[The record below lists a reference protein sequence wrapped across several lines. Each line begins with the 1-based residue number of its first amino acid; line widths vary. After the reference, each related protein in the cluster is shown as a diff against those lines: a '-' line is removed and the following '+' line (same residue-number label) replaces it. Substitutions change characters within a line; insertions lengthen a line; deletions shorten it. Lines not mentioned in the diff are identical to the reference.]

1 MNRLT
6 GIRWLGAALV
16 PLALAFSWGAS
27 AQTFPTKPIRIVVG
41 FAPGG
46 NTDVV
51 TRLVAVRM
59 QEMLGQ
65 PVVVENKPGA
75 GGVLATDF
83 IAKAPPDGYT
93 LLMSSLGPHTVSP
106 FLLKTVTF
114 DPVADLAPVSNV
126 SVNALM
132 LLVSPSVP
140 AKTVPEF
147 IAYAKANPG
156 KLNYGSSGVGSTT
169 HLSGEVLSSMAGI
182 KLVHIAYKGGPPA
195 LAALLA
201 GDTQFMFSN
210 LSDALPQ
217 SKSGKLRALAVT
229 TASRVKQV
237 PDMPT
242 IAESGLPGFDVAPW
256 NGVVA
261 PGKTPPEIVAK
272 LSDTIQRIVREQ
284 AFRDKMFEIGSE
296 PIGDT
301 PEHFRATVAS
311 DIQRWSRIVR
321 EAGIKAE

>member
-1 MNRLT
+1 MS
-6 GIRWLGAALV
+6 ALPRILLLV
-16 PLALAFSWGAS
+16 ALATGFQAN
-27 AQTFPTKPIRIVVG
+27 AQTFPSKPIKILVG

-51 TRLVAVRM
+51 ARIVAARM
-59 QEMLGQ
+59 QDILGQ
-65 PVVVENKPGA
+65 PVIVDNKPGA
-75 GGVLATDF
+75 GGVVATEI
-83 IAKAPPDGYT
+83 IAKATPDGYT

-106 FLLKTVTF
+106 FLLKTIGY
-114 DPVADLAPVSNV
+114 DPVTDLAPVSNV

-132 LLVSPSVP
+132 LLVSPSIPV
-140 AKTVPEF
+140 KSVPEL

-169 HLSGEVLSSMAGI
+169 HLSGEVLASMAGI

-201 GDTQFMFSN
+201 GDVQFMFSN

-217 SKSGKLRALAVT
+217 SKAGKLRALAVT
-229 TASRVKQV
+229 TAKRVPQV

-242 IAESGLPGFDVAPW
+242 MAEFGMPGFDVAPW
-256 NGVVA
+256 NGIVA
-261 PGKTPPEIVAK
+261 PGRTPPEIVAK
-272 LSDTIQRIVREQ
+272 LSETIQRIVREQ
-284 AFRDKMFEIGSE
+284 SFRDKMFEIGSD

-301 PEHFRATVAS
+301 PEQFRATVLH
-311 DIQRWSRIVR
+311 DIQRWSKIVKD
-321 EAGIKAE
+321 AGIKAE

>member
-1 MNRLT
+1 M
-6 GIRWLGAALV
+6 
-16 PLALAFSWGAS
+16 PHALAKTVLLIAAAICFEAV
-27 AQTFPTKPIRIVVG
+27 AQPFPTKAIKILVG

-51 TRLVAVRM
+51 TRIVAVRM
-59 QEMLGQ
+59 QDLLGQ
-65 PVVVENKPGA
+65 PVIVDNKPGA
-75 GGVLATDF
+75 GGVVATEILAKTT
-83 IAKAPPDGYT
+83 PDGYT

-106 FLLKTVTF
+106 FLQKSVTY
-114 DPVADLAPVSNV
+114 DPVNDLAPVSNV

-132 LLVSPSVP
+132 LLVSPSIP
-140 AKTVPEF
+140 AKSVPEL

-169 HLSGEVLSSMAGI
+169 HLSGEVLASMAGI
-182 KLVHIAYKGGPPA
+182 KLVHVAYKGGPPA
-195 LAALLA
+195 LAALLG
-201 GDTQFMFSN
+201 GDVQFMFSN

-229 TASRVKQV
+229 TAKRVTQV

-242 IAESGLPGFDVAPW
+242 VAESGLPGFDVAPW
-256 NGVVA
+256 NGIVA
-261 PGKTPPEIVAK
+261 PGRTPPEIVAR

-284 AFRDKMFEIGSE
+284 AFRDKMYDIGSD

-301 PEHFRATVAS
+301 PEQFRATILH
-311 DIQRWSRIVR
+311 DIQRWSKIVR

>member
-1 MNRLT
+1 MKRF
-6 GIRWLGAALV
+6 IASALL
-16 PLALAFSWGAS
+16 PLALALPLYAS
-27 AQTFPTKPIRIVVG
+27 AQAFPTKPIKILVG

-59 QEMLGQ
+59 QEILGQ
-65 PVVVENKPGA
+65 AVIVENKPGA
-75 GGVLATDF
+75 GGVVATD
-83 IAKAPPDGYT
+83 ILAKTPADGYT
-93 LLMSSLGPHTVSP
+93 LLMSSLGPHTISP
-106 FLLKTVTF
+106 FLVKAASY
-114 DPVADLAPVSNV
+114 DPVNDLAPVSNV

-132 LLVSPSVP
+132 MLVSPSIQ

-169 HLSGEVLSSMAGI
+169 HLSGEVLASMARI
-182 KLVHIAYKGGPPA
+182 KLVHVAYKGGPPA

-201 GDTQFMFSN
+201 NDTQFMFSN

-229 TASRVKQV
+229 TAKRVAQV

-242 IAESGLPGFDVAPW
+242 VAEAGLPGFDVAPW
-256 NGVVA
+256 NGIVA
-261 PGKTPPEIVAK
+261 PGKTPPEIVNK
-272 LSDTIQRIVREQ
+272 LSDTIQRIVREKD
-284 AFRDKMFEIGSE
+284 FRDKMFEIGSE
-296 PIGDT
+296 PIGDS
-301 PEHFRATVAS
+301 PEHFRATIAS
-311 DIQRWSRIVR
+311 DLQRWSRIIK
-321 EAGIKAE
+321 EAGIKVD

>member
-1 MNRLT
+1 MKRFVA
-6 GIRWLGAALV
+6 AALL
-16 PLALAFSWGAS
+16 PLALALPLYAS
-27 AQTFPTKPIRIVVG
+27 AQAFPTKPIKILVG

-59 QEMLGQ
+59 QEILGQ
-65 PVVVENKPGA
+65 AVIVENKPGA
-75 GGVLATDF
+75 GGVVATD
-83 IAKAPPDGYT
+83 ILAKTPADGYT
-93 LLMSSLGPHTVSP
+93 LLMSSLGPHTISP
-106 FLLKTVTF
+106 FLVKAASY
-114 DPVADLAPVSNV
+114 DPVNDLAPVSNV

-132 LLVSPSVP
+132 MLVSPSIP
-140 AKTVPEF
+140 ASTVPEF

-169 HLSGEVLSSMAGI
+169 HLSGEVLASMAGI
-182 KLVHIAYKGGPPA
+182 KLVHVAYKGGPPA

-201 GDTQFMFSN
+201 NDTQFMFSN

-229 TASRVKQV
+229 TAKRVAQV

-242 IAESGLPGFDVAPW
+242 VAEAGLPGFDVAPW
-256 NGVVA
+256 NGIVA
-261 PGKTPPEIVAK
+261 PGKTPPEIVNK
-272 LSDTIQRIVREQ
+272 LSDTIQRIVREK

-296 PIGDT
+296 PIGDS
-301 PEHFRATVAS
+301 PEHFRATIAS
-311 DIQRWSRIVR
+311 DLQRWSRIIK
-321 EAGIKAE
+321 EAGIKVD

>member
-1 MNRLT
+1 MHPTLARSLSFFVFSM
-6 GIRWLGAALV
+6 LAAI
-16 PLALAFSWGAS
+16 PH
-27 AQTFPTKPIRIVVG
+27 AQSQAFPTKPIRIVVG

-75 GGVLATDF
+75 GGVVATDF

-114 DPVADLAPVSNV
+114 DPVTDLAPVSNV

-140 AKTVPEF
+140 VKSVPEF

-261 PGKTPPEIVAK
+261 PGKTPPEIVSK

-284 AFRDKMFEIGSE
+284 SFRDKMFEIGSE

-301 PEHFRATVAS
+301 PERFRATVAS
-311 DIQRWSRIVR
+311 DIQRWSRIVK

>member
-1 MNRLT
+1 MN
-6 GIRWLGAALV
+6 ALSRILLLV
-16 PLALAFSWGAS
+16 ALAIGFHAN
-27 AQTFPTKPIRIVVG
+27 AQPFPTKPIKILVG

-51 TRLVAVRM
+51 ARIVAARM
-59 QEMLGQ
+59 QDLLGQ
-65 PVVVENKPGA
+65 PVIVENKPGA
-75 GGVLATDF
+75 GGVVATEILAKS
-83 IAKAPPDGYT
+83 APDGYT

-106 FLLKTVTF
+106 FLLKTVGY
-114 DPVADLAPVSNV
+114 DPVTDLAPVSNV

-132 LLVSPSVP
+132 LLVSPSIPV
-140 AKTVPEF
+140 KSVPEL

-201 GDTQFMFSN
+201 GDVQFMFSN

-217 SKSGKLRALAVT
+217 SKGGKLRALAVT
-229 TASRVKQV
+229 TAKRVTQV

-242 IAESGLPGFDVAPW
+242 MAEFGMPGFDVAPW
-256 NGVVA
+256 NGIVA

-272 LSDTIQRIVREQ
+272 LSETIQRIVREQ
-284 AFRDKMFEIGSE
+284 AFRDKMFEIGSD

-301 PEHFRATVAS
+301 PEQFRATILH
-311 DIQRWSRIVR
+311 DIQRWSKIVKD
-321 EAGIKAE
+321 AGIKAE

>member
-1 MNRLT
+1 MKRL
-6 GIRWLGAALV
+6 LVAAVIPAVILSV
-16 PLALAFSWGAS
+16 MALAPAAN
-27 AQTFPTKPIRIVVG
+27 AQAPFPNKPIRMLVG

-51 TRLVAVRM
+51 ARLVAVKM

-65 PVVVENKPGA
+65 PVLVENKPGA
-75 GGVLATDF
+75 GGVVATD
-83 IAKAPPDGYT
+83 ILAKSAPDGYT

-106 FLLKTVTF
+106 FLQKSATY
-114 DPVADLAPVSNV
+114 DPVHDLAPVSNV

-132 LLVSPSVP
+132 LLVSPTIPVKSVP
-140 AKTVPEF
+140 EL
-147 IAYAKANPG
+147 IAYAKAHPG

-182 KLVHIAYKGGPPA
+182 KLVHVAYKGGPPA

-201 GDTQFMFSN
+201 GDVQFMFSN

-217 SKSGKLRALAVT
+217 SKSGKLRAVAVT
-229 TASRVKQV
+229 TAKRVAQV

-242 IAESGLPGFDVAPW
+242 VAESGLPGFDVAPW
-256 NGVVA
+256 NGIVA
-261 PGKTPPEIVAK
+261 PGKTPTEIINK

-284 AFRDKMFEIGSE
+284 SFRDKMFEIGSE

-301 PEHFRATVAS
+301 PEHFRATIAA
-311 DIQRWSRIVR
+311 DIARWSRIVK
-321 EAGIKAE
+321 EAGIKAD

>member
-1 MNRLT
+1 MSSVASRVFVL
-6 GIRWLGAALV
+6 I
-16 PLALAFSWGAS
+16 ALAFPLLAA
-27 AQTFPTKPIRIVVG
+27 AQAFPTKPIKLLVG

-51 TRLVAVRM
+51 ARIVAARM
-59 QEMLGQ
+59 QDILGQ
-65 PVVVENKPGA
+65 AVIVENKPGA
-75 GGVLATDF
+75 GGVVATDM
-83 IAKAPPDGYT
+83 IAKAPADGYT

-106 FLLKTVTF
+106 FLLKTIGY
-114 DPVADLAPVSNV
+114 DPVTDLAPVSNV

-132 LLVSPSVP
+132 LLVSPSIPVRSVP
-140 AKTVPEF
+140 DL

-169 HLSGEVLSSMAGI
+169 HLSGEVLASMAGI
-182 KLVHIAYKGGPPA
+182 KLVHVAYKGGPPA
-195 LAALLA
+195 LAALLG
-201 GDTQFMFSN
+201 GDVQFMFSN

-229 TASRVKQV
+229 TAKRVAQV

-242 IAESGLPGFDVAPW
+242 VAESGLPGFDVAPW
-256 NGVVA
+256 NGIVA
-261 PGKTPPEIVAK
+261 PGRTPPEVVAR

-284 AFRDKMFEIGSE
+284 SFRDKMFEIGSE

-301 PEHFRATVAS
+301 PEHFRATIAG
-311 DIQRWSRIVR
+311 DIQRWSRIVKD
-321 EAGIKAE
+321 AGIKAE

>member
-1 MNRLT
+1 MLR
-6 GIRWLGAALV
+6 
-16 PLALAFSWGAS
+16 ALARTLLLVAMATGMDAS
-27 AQTFPTKPIRIVVG
+27 AQAPFPSKPIRIIVG

-51 TRLVAVRM
+51 TRLVAARM
-59 QEMLGQ
+59 QDILGQ

-75 GGVLATDF
+75 GGVVATDF
-83 IAKAPPDGYT
+83 IVKSPPDGYT
-93 LLMSSLGPHTVSP
+93 LLMSSTGPHTVSP
-106 FLLKTVTF
+106 FLLKSASY
-114 DPVADLAPVSNV
+114 DPVNDLAPVSNV

-132 LLVSPSVP
+132 LLVSPTIP
-140 AKTVPEF
+140 ARTVPEF

-156 KLNYGSSGVGSTT
+156 KLNYGSSGIGSTT

-182 KLVHIAYKGGPPA
+182 KLVHVAFKGGPPA

-210 LSDALPQ
+210 LSDSLPQ
-217 SKSGKLRALAVT
+217 SRSGKLRALAVSS
-229 TASRVKQV
+229 AKRVPQV

-242 IAESGLPGFDVAPW
+242 IAEYLPGFDVAPW

-261 PGKTPPEIVAK
+261 PGKTPPEIVTK
-272 LSDTIQRIVREQ
+272 LSETIQRIVREK
-284 AFRDKMFEIGSE
+284 AFRDKMFEIGSD

-301 PEHFRATVAS
+301 PEQFRATIAG
-311 DIQRWSRIVR
+311 DIKKWSRIVK
-321 EAGIKAE
+321 EAGIKVE

>member
-1 MNRLT
+1 MLSLISRVLLPIAMAVCFNAT
-6 GIRWLGAALV
+6 
-16 PLALAFSWGAS
+16 
-27 AQTFPTKPIRIVVG
+27 AQTFPTKPIKIIVG

-51 TRLVAVRM
+51 TRIVAVRM
-59 QEMLGQ
+59 QELLGQ

-75 GGVLATDF
+75 GGVVATDL

-106 FLLKTVTF
+106 FLLKTVTY

-132 LLVSPSVP
+132 MLVGPSVP
-140 AKTVPEF
+140 AKSVPEF
-147 IAYAKANPG
+147 LAYAKANPG

-169 HLSGEVLSSMAGI
+169 HLSGEVLSSMAGV
-182 KLVHIAYKGGPPA
+182 KLVHIAYKGGPLA

-217 SKSGKLRALAVT
+217 SRGGKLRGIAVT
-229 TASRVKQV
+229 TAKRVAQA
-237 PDMPT
+237 PDIPT
-242 IAESGLPGFDVAPW
+242 IAEAGLPGFDVAPW
-256 NGVVA
+256 NGIVA
-261 PGKTPPEIVAK
+261 PGRTPPEIVTK
-272 LSDTIQRIVREQ
+272 LSETIQRIVREK

-311 DIQRWSRIVR
+311 DIARWSRIVK

>member
-1 MNRLT
+1 MQ
-6 GIRWLGAALV
+6 ALCRILLLV
-16 PLALAFSWGAS
+16 ALAAAFNAV
-27 AQTFPTKPIRIVVG
+27 AQPFPTKPIRIVVG

-51 TRLVAVRM
+51 ARLVAVRM
-59 QEMLGQ
+59 QELLGQ

-75 GGVLATDF
+75 GGVVATDF

-114 DPVADLAPVSNV
+114 DPVTDLAPVSNV

-140 AKTVPEF
+140 VKTVPEF

-217 SKSGKLRALAVT
+217 SRSGKLRALAVT

-261 PGKTPPEIVAK
+261 PGKTPPEIVNK

-284 AFRDKMFEIGSE
+284 SFRDKMFEIGSE

>member
-1 MNRLT
+1 MSALSRIVL
-6 GIRWLGAALV
+6 LAALAV
-16 PLALAFSWGAS
+16 GFQVS
-27 AQTFPTKPIRIVVG
+27 AQPFPTKPIKIIVG

-51 TRLVAVRM
+51 ARVLAIRM
-59 QEMLGQ
+59 QDLLGQ
-65 PVVVENKPGA
+65 PVLVENKPGA
-75 GGVLATDF
+75 GGVVATDF

-106 FLLKTVTF
+106 FLLKTIGY
-114 DPVADLAPVSNV
+114 DPVTDLAPVSNV
-126 SVNALM
+126 SVNELM
-132 LLVSPSVP
+132 LLVSPSIPV
-140 AKTVPEF
+140 KSVPEL

-201 GDTQFMFSN
+201 GDVQFMFSN

-217 SKSGKLRALAVT
+217 SKGGKLRALAVT
-229 TASRVKQV
+229 TAKRVTQV

-242 IAESGLPGFDVAPW
+242 IAEFGMPGFEVAPW
-256 NGVVA
+256 NGIVA
-261 PGKTPPEIVAK
+261 PGKTPPEIVGR

-284 AFRDKMFEIGSE
+284 AFRDKMFEIGSD

-301 PEHFRATVAS
+301 PEQFRATVLH
-311 DIQRWSRIVR
+311 DIQRWSKIVK

>member
-1 MNRLT
+1 MPR
-6 GIRWLGAALV
+6 
-16 PLALAFSWGAS
+16 ALARTLLLVALAIGMDTW
-27 AQTFPTKPIRIVVG
+27 AQAPFPNRPIRIIVG

-51 TRLVAVRM
+51 TRVLAARM
-59 QEMLGQ
+59 QDILGQ
-65 PVVVENKPGA
+65 PVLVENKPGA
-75 GGVLATDF
+75 GGVVANEF
-83 IAKAPPDGYT
+83 VSKAPPDGYT
-93 LLMSSLGPHTVSP
+93 LVMSSLGPHTVSP
-106 FLLKTVTF
+106 FLLKTVSY
-114 DPVADLAPVSNV
+114 DPVNDLAPVSNV

-132 LLVSPSVP
+132 LLVSPSIP
-140 AKTVPEF
+140 ARTVPEF

-156 KLNYGSSGVGSTT
+156 KLNYGSSGIGSTT

-182 KLVHIAYKGGPPA
+182 KLVHVAYKGGPPA

-210 LSDALPQ
+210 LSDSLPQ
-217 SKSGKLRALAVT
+217 SRSGKLRALAVT
-229 TASRVKQV
+229 TARRVPQV

-261 PGKTPPEIVAK
+261 PGKTPPEIVNR
-272 LSDTIQRIVREQ
+272 LSETIQRIVREQ
-284 AFRDKMFEIGSE
+284 AFRDKMFEIGSD

-301 PEHFRATVAS
+301 PEQFRATVAS
-311 DIQRWSRIVR
+311 DIKRWSRIVK
-321 EAGIKAE
+321 EAGIKVD